1 MFYRVSVTLFFFQAR
16 KLSTE
21 TEVAVAGSESGPR
34 SPSFQFR
41 FIISVPCCL
50 PDTNIRFCTTQ
61 FLYQGSLSLKSQ
73 FIYHLRGLPSSPNLK
88 KTSHSVIVP
97 CSNSSTWYFLCLYIS
112 LLSLSTYWSVNR
124 EEQGPYLSYSCSSF
138 ST

>member
-1 MFYRVSVTLFFFQAR
+1 MFYRASVTSFSFQAR

-21 TEVAVAGSESGPR
+21 TEMAVAGSESGPR
-34 SPSFQFR
+34 PLSFQFR
-41 FIISVPCCL
+41 YIIPVPCCL
-50 PDTNIRFCTTQ
+50 SNVIIRFRTSQ

-97 CSNSSTWYFLCLYIS
+97 CSNSSTWYFLCLCIY
-112 LLSLSTYWSVNR
+112 LLSLSTHWSVSR
-124 EEQGPYLSYSCSSF
+124 
-138 ST
+138 

>member
-1 MFYRVSVTLFFFQAR
+1 MGPPNNYQYKMLAFVLQSVCYIVLFPGKKAEYRNWDSCGRVRIRAQVSE
-16 KLSTE
+16 LS
-21 TEVAVAGSESGPR
+21 S
-34 SPSFQFR
+34 
-41 FIISVPCCL
+41 CL

-124 EEQGPYLSYSCSSF
+124 
-138 ST
+138 

>member
-50 PDTNIRFCTTQ
+50 PDIRFCTTQ